1 MIGGSRSLERRKL
14 ARGLKVFLDI
24 LFYLT
29 LLVAVMLVVSVPVGL
44 FTDYDEG
51 WDLIVPVTVGE
62 GSFFTRSMSL
72 EFQPHPPPEI
82 EWVRL
87 EGQGHLHLFHHNK
100 ALALARAGTY
110 LVTFGVILWALVLL
124 RRILAATAGGQP
136 FHPHNPR
143 RLNLLGWIIFC
154 ATLLGSL
161 YQYLAS
167 RWALSTV
174 EVTSLTLSPHGEFH
188 EGWIVC
194 GLLVL
199 VLAAIWKEAVQIA
212 EEQSLTV

>member
-1 MIGGSRSLERRKL
+1 MTGSSGSLERRSL
-14 ARGLKVFLDI
+14 VRVLKVLLDI
-24 LFYLT
+24 LFGFT
-29 LLVAVMLVVSVPVGL
+29 VLVAVMLVVSVPVGL

-72 EFQPHPPPEI
+72 EFEPHPPPEI

-87 EGQGHLHLFHHNK
+87 EGRGSLHLFHHNQ
-100 ALALARAGTY
+100 ALALTRAGTY
-110 LVTFGVILWALVLL
+110 LFAFGLIIWTLVLL
-124 RRILAATAGGQP
+124 RRILTATAGGQP

-143 RLNLLGWIIFC
+143 RLNLLGWIILC
-154 ATLLGSL
+154 AALVTSL
-161 YQYLAS
+161 CQYLAS
-167 RWALSTV
+167 RWALSKV
-174 EVTSLTLSPHGEFH
+174 EVKSLALSPHGDFH

-194 GLLVL
+194 GLLIL
-199 VLAAIWKEAVQIA
+199 ALAAIWKEAVRIA